1 LILKLRWF
9 IVIQSLKSGWF
20 GIEIPQR
27 KATIFNDGQNA
38 ITTTTIAQVCRG
50 VAALLGLPV
59 HSSSGSACIS
69 DYKNQFV
76 YLESFCI
83 NQADMLAAVQAATGT
98 TPEDW
103 TLEWKDVDEYIDEG
117 RREDEKGEDEGLG
130 MVKILYGCTFKDG
143 LGDKFHRRKIANE
156 RLGLP
161 KESLEEVV
169 ERVVREVEEEAK
181 RVGCSRYS
189 PVSVVSRGKA

>member
-1 LILKLRWF
+1 M
-9 IVIQSLKSGWF
+9 IQSLKSGWF

-117 RREDEKGEDEGLG
+117 RREDEKGEDAKKGIKEL
-130 MVKILYGCTFKDG
+130 L
-143 LGDKFHRRKIANE
+143 DKFHRRKIANE

-181 RVGCSRYS
+181 
-189 PVSVVSRGKA
+189 